1 MLAGNLLFTGGCL
14 NAVKNNATQSV
25 GTESGD
31 FRRQIN
37 HRELGFSDE
46 IFITPPPPPLFH
58 A

>member
-1 MLAGNLLFTGGCL
+1 MD
-14 NAVKNNATQSV
+14 NATQSV

-37 HRELGFSDE
+37 HREFGFSDE
-46 IFITPPPPPLFH
+46 IVITHPPLFH